1 MKVFLLALITII
13 LISYGLYKIITGF
26 ITVPSREIDK
36 NIQNMQGTEGVLD
49 DLKKLFISTPAK
61 FIARFVNIDMY
72 KRQKLSRE
80 RFLSTPQML
89 SQDLTITSRKT
100 LSTTI
105 LKQTAMTKQRKE

>member
-72 KRQKLSRE
+72 KRQKLSRDLE
-80 RFLSTPQML
+80 R
-89 SQDLTITSRKT
+89 
-100 LSTTI
+100 
-105 LKQTAMTKQRKE
+105 AGYKENPEEFYGCAIVKAA